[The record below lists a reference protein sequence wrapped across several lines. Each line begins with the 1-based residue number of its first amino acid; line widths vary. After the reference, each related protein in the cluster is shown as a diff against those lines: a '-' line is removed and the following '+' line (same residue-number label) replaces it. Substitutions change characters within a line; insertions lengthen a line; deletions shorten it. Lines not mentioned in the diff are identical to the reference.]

1 MLKIAVIPFSLS
13 LTSRQT
19 FKWKIKHCKTARIQG
34 SYLHFCK
41 KVTINFACLV
51 FLSLKTLMEEL
62 NELPLE
68 LAIQYPHLKRHYHR
82 THSKFRK
89 CDG

>member
-19 FKWKIKHCKTARIQG
+19 FKWKIKHCKTAR
-34 SYLHFCK
+34 K
-41 KVTINFACLV
+41 KVTINVACMV
-51 FLSLKTLMEEL
+51 FVSLKTTMEEL